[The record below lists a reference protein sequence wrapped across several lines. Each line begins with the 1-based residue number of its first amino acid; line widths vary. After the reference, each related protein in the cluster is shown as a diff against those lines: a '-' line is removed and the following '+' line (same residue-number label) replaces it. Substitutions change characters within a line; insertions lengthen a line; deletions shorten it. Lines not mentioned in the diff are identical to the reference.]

1 MNVAHGKSFKS
12 CKPILGVDI
21 DNVLAQSD
29 ACLRAMIRQ
38 MFGIMLEEEEVTQY
52 DYMNYGV
59 TEAQLVE
66 VFQIFNAETCRTLK
80 VVPGA
85 RAGLSKLARR
95 YEIALVTSRN
105 PASKAGTEYWLKT
118 KGLPYDQ
125 LHFNDDKHALG
136 ISYHAFI
143 EDRHEHA
150 HRIAETGATVYLLTR
165 PWNADPLAHPN
176 VRRVHSWD
184 EILDHLL

>member
-1 MNVAHGKSFKS
+1 MRRRPR
-12 CKPILGVDI
+12 PILGVDI

-29 ACLRAMIRQ
+29 ACLRAMFRELYGIRLHEQQ
-38 MFGIMLEEEEVTQY
+38 MTQY
-52 DYMNYGV
+52 DYMTYGV
-59 TEAQLVE
+59 TEEQLVR
-66 VFQIFNAETCRTLK
+66 VFQLFNMEVCRRLR

-85 RAGLSKLARR
+85 KAALVRLARR

-105 PASKAGTEYWLKT
+105 PESKASTEYWLRA

-136 ISYHAFI
+136 IPYHAFI

-150 HRIAETGATVYLLTR
+150 HRLAETGTTVYLLTR
-165 PWNADPLAHPN
+165 PWNAAPLAHPN
-176 VRRVHSWD
+176 VRRVHSWGD
-184 EILDHLL
+184 ILEHLL

>member
-1 MNVAHGKSFKS
+1 MRKRARPG
-12 CKPILGVDI
+12 KPILGVDI
-21 DNVLAQSD
+21 DNVLAESD
-29 ACLRAMIRQ
+29 ARLRALFRKLYGITLKEHQ
-38 MFGIMLEEEEVTQY
+38 MTQY
-52 DYMNYGV
+52 DYMTYGV
-59 TEAQLVE
+59 TEEQLSQ
-66 VFQIFNAETCRTLK
+66 VFRIFNVEACRTLK

-85 RAGLSKLARR
+85 KTAMQQLAGR

-105 PASKAGTEYWLKT
+105 PESKASTEYWLRA

-136 ISYHAFI
+136 IPYHAFI

-150 HRIAETGATVYLLTR
+150 HLIAETGATVYLLTR
-165 PWNADPLAHPN
+165 PWNAAPLAHPN
-176 VRRVHSWD
+176 VRRVHTWS